1 MTFADQTL
9 TRESSAIR
17 ALLIP
22 VTGVAMLL
30 SAAIFGFF
38 YAWVCSTMW
47 GLDMADPR
55 VAIAAMQ
62 AMNASV
68 RNAVF
73 APAFFG
79 TAPILL
85 LTAFVMMRE
94 AQRSAA
100 LWFGL
105 AGIMIALLTVALT
118 AAFNIP
124 MNEALA
130 SVAVP
135 QDIEAARIIW
145 ADYSPQWQVWNQIRT
160 VTSGIAVLFVGIG
173 IMRLGTA

>member
-1 MTFADQTL
+1 MRPL
-9 TRESSAIR
+9 
-17 ALLIP
+17 ALLSL
-22 VTGVAMLL
+22 LL
-30 SAAIFGFF
+30 SAALFGFF

-79 TAPILL
+79 TAPVLL
-85 LTAFVMMRE
+85 FTAFVMFRE
-94 AQRSAA
+94 RHRSAA
-100 LWFGL
+100 FWFGL
-105 AGIMIALLTVALT
+105 AGIVVALLTVALT

-130 SVAVP
+130 DVAVP